1 MTLTSRSVQLN
12 NYRTICINGTV
23 MGDDMKEVTR
33 NVKQLAQL
41 SILAKVRLILLMVCF
56 VYDGGVLWRNTQTDR
71 VWFL

>member
-1 MTLTSRSVQLN
+1 
-12 NYRTICINGTV
+12 
-23 MGDDMKEVTR
+23 MKEVTR

>member
-23 MGDDMKEVTR
+23 TGDDMKEVTR

-41 SILAKVRLILLMVCF
+41 SILAKVRLIMLMVCF
-56 VYDGGVLWRNTQTDR
+56 CV
-71 VWFL
+71 